1 MGTLTKLVIDLARV
15 ARRKFERIAASE
27 PFTLSFTAREKKG
40 TFEGGLH
47 RSPFAHPNFQ
57 GKHLNH

>member
-27 PFTLSFTAREKKG
+27 PFTLSFTAREKRALLRG
-40 TFEGGLH
+40 DFTDPHLRTQTFREH
-47 RSPFAHPNFQ
+47 T
-57 GKHLNH
+57 